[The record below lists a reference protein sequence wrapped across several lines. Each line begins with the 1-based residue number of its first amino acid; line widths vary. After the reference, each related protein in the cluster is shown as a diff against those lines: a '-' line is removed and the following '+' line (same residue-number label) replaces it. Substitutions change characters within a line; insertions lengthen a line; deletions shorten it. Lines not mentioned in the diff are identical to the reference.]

1 MANTEELALRQ
12 EAAESLQRIQQ
23 FNVGSLPR
31 EAELGS
37 TLNFGEVLPPAKRLI
52 ELYQRLSL
60 AALDDFPAPQLT
72 QVRNLANQDFSL
84 FDQILKFNTDQP
96 SPVQVRQSQIQAVIN
111 TYAPSFATL
120 HPLIAYSL
128 HRSADFQRLDREAR
142 GTLQAVKDRA
152 DGLTGELTGQLEK
165 ANSIVEEVRKVAA
178 ETGVSQQAIYFQKE
192 AQEHLAESEI
202 WRKRTIKL
210 SWVLGVY
217 AVVSLFI
224 AKIPLLKPEDT
235 YQSIQLGVSKLLI
248 FAVVSF
254 MLYLS
259 ARNFLS
265 HQHNSIVN
273 KHRQNALMTYKA
285 LSDAAG
291 SPENREVVLTH
302 AAACIFS
309 PQATGHSQDAGTEIA
324 KATSVVEVLGR
335 SFRGDK

>member
-1 MANTEELALRQ
+1 MASPEETALCQ
-12 EAAESLQRIQQ
+12 EAAASLQRMQE
-23 FNVGSLPR
+23 FEVGSLPR
-31 EAELGS
+31 EAELGR
-37 TLNFGEVLPPAKRLI
+37 TLNFAEALPAAKRLI

-72 QVRNLANQDFSL
+72 HVRNLANQDFNL
-84 FDQILKFNTDQP
+84 LDQILKFNTDQS
-96 SPVQVRQSQIQAVIN
+96 SPAQVRQSYIQAIIN
-111 TYAPSFATL
+111 TYAPTFATL

-152 DGLTGELTGQLEK
+152 DGLTGELSGQLKK

-178 ETGVSQQAIYFQKE
+178 ETGVSQQAIYFKDE
-192 AQEHLAESEI
+192 AQEHLTEAET
-202 WRKRTIKL
+202 WRERTVKL
-210 SWVLGVY
+210 AWLLGLY
-217 AVVSLFI
+217 AVASLFI
-224 AKIPLLKPEDT
+224 AKIPWLKPDDT

-248 FAVVSF
+248 FAVISF

-265 HQHNSIVN
+265 HKHNSIVN

-285 LSDAAG
+285 LADAAG

-309 PQATGHSQDAGTEIA
+309 PQATGYSHDAGADIA
-324 KATSVVEVLGR
+324 KATSVVEVLGKPFR
-335 SFRGDK
+335 SDK